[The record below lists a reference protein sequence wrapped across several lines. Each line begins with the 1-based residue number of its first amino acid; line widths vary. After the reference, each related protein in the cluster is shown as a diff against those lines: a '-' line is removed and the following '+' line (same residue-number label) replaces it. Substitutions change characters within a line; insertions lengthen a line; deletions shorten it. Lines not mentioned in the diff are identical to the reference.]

1 MIIKYKNIEKLLK
14 SNIDKET
21 LESTKLVYNKFKDL
35 NMNPSSIW
43 YRTNFN
49 TVVLKYRKRRRAVS
63 ITIQNN
69 YINFETFNEIELNND
84 INDEEDRKH
93 IYKRIE
99 HLTEQEQKIKVQKE
113 IDNDFI
119 NEIRSRPSNY
129 NWVINLVIFIIW
141 FTFLVFIVMKGSNFL
156 NG

>member
-141 FTFLVFIVMKGSNFL
+141 FTFLVFIVMKGAIF
-156 NG
+156 